1 MKIDIKQ
8 TTKVPLQ
15 IGTLNF
21 ELDFSD
27 DKLINLADNF
37 NDVMNKLS
45 EVDSKDFEAV
55 KQGMKTVVDMFIED
69 GAFEVIYK
77 EYPSITIV
85 TEIIEKL
92 AVGITEEIKK
102 RGVKS
107 KEVVAVEAY
116 LKKNNKK

>member
-27 DKLINLADNF
+27 DKLIHLADNF
-37 NDVMNKLS
+37 NDVMNDLS

-55 KQGMKTVVDMFIED
+55 KQGMKTVVDMFIKE
-69 GAFEVIYK
+69 GAFDVIYK

-85 TEIIEKL
+85 TDIIEKL
-92 AVGITEEIKK
+92 AFGITEEIKK

-107 KEVVAVEAY
+107 KENKAAEAY

>member
-27 DKLINLADNF
+27 DKLIHLADNF

-55 KQGMKTVVDMFIED
+55 KQGMKTVVDMFIEE

-85 TEIIEKL
+85 TDIIEKL

>member
-15 IGTLNF
+15 IGTLKF

-27 DKLINLADNF
+27 DKLIHLADNF
-37 NDVMNKLS
+37 NDVMNELS
-45 EVDSKDFEAV
+45 EVDSKDFQAV
-55 KQGMKTVVDMFIED
+55 KQGMKTVVDMFIEE

>member
-37 NDVMNKLS
+37 NGVMNKLS

-55 KQGMKTVVDMFIED
+55 KQGMKTVVDMFIEE

-85 TEIIEKL
+85 TDIIEKL

>member
-37 NDVMNKLS
+37 NGVMNSLS

-55 KQGMKTVVDMFIED
+55 KQGMKTVVDMFIEE

-85 TEIIEKL
+85 TDIIEKL

>member
-15 IGTLNF
+15 IGSLNF

-27 DKLINLADNF
+27 DKLIHLADNF
-37 NDVMNKLS
+37 NDVMNNLS

-55 KQGMKTVVDMFIED
+55 KQGMKTVVDMFIEE

-85 TEIIEKL
+85 TDIIEKL